1 MVVKDGEDFK
11 TQIAN
16 DKFEKLRLNGVARL
30 ILCLDWLD
38 FDYLSSILFI
48 QENPSLC
55 IKETNAF

>member
-1 MVVKDGEDFK
+1 MVKDGEDFK

-30 ILCLDWLD
+30 ILCLD

-48 QENPSLC
+48 QENPPLC